1 MHSTRRRLVAGL
13 LLAGLSAAAAGDGS
27 TASRGSLCAADEVTV
42 FACPSRGKQI
52 AVCASRGWTPES
64 GWVQYR
70 FGTAKR
76 IEVAVPS
83 TFVRPAD
90 GVSVAQRP
98 IARGGFAVA
107 AFRADRYIYTVY
119 SAISGAWG
127 EKAGVVVDR
136 DDVRI
141 ATRRCDRGKEG
152 EFAEGFLDRP
162 GLTEASRDF
171 LLPG

>member
-1 MHSTRRRLVAGL
+1 MPSTRRWLVAGS
-13 LLAGLSAAAAGDGS
+13 LLAGLSTVAMGDGRMG
-27 TASRGSLCAADEVTV
+27 SRPSLCAADEVTV
-42 FACPSRGKQI
+42 FECPSRGKQI
-52 AVCASRGWTPES
+52 AICASRGWTPES

-83 TFVRPAD
+83 TAVRPAD

-98 IARGGFAVA
+98 IARGGFALA
-107 AFRADRYIYTVY
+107 AFRADRHVYVVY
-119 SAISGAWG
+119 SAISGGWG

-152 EFAEGFLDRP
+152 EFGDGFLDRR
-162 GLTEASRDF
+162 GLSEASGPF